1 MSFWDG
7 LTSAMDDIR
16 TKVVE
21 EPYFGREVT
30 ENIEL
35 PQAAETSKW
44 DALSQEKGIIEPEQ
58 SEPSVETE
66 LER

>member
-30 ENIEL
+30 GNIEL

-44 DALSQEKGIIEPEQ
+44 DALSQEKGIIEPEPPQ
-58 SEPSVETE
+58 PETE
-66 LER
+66 MER

>member
-7 LTSAMDDIR
+7 LASAMDDTR
-16 TKVVE
+16 HKFE
-21 EPYFGREVT
+21 ESVYGREVT
-30 ENIEL
+30 GNIEL

-44 DALSQEKGIIEPEQ
+44 DSLSQEKGIIEPEPPQ
-58 SEPSVETE
+58 PESE

>member
-7 LTSAMDDIR
+7 LASAMDDIR
-16 TKVVE
+16 AKVVE

-30 ENIEL
+30 SNIEL
-35 PQAAETSKW
+35 PQAAEPGKW

-58 SEPSVETE
+58 PAPAMEM
-66 LER
+66 ER